1 MIRSDRPGE
10 QREGEGGYLASV
22 SDLMVGLLFLFIILL
37 MAYALQFRA
46 AQQQTDITRETLEAR
61 LAAVERGRRNLD
73 QARRQLARERD
84 RLKVERDTLRRVVE
98 RLESLRAQRRA
109 MMVRIATLL
118 AEREVRVALAPEKG
132 VLRLPEELLF
142 PLGSAELTPEGRRA
156 LTILAQVL
164 ALVLPCYAQA
174 PEPAAADCPPEA
186 RPILEAV
193 LVEGHTD
200 DLPIHG
206 GPFRD
211 NWELSAARAIHT
223 YRALVADQPLLDLLR
238 NGRGEALL
246 GIAAYEARR
255 PVVPNRDAASRRRN
269 RRIELRFLL
278 AAPDAREVA
287 ELRRRVEEESR
298 HGAAG
303 EGKTASP
310 PPVEQ
315 DP

>member
-1 MIRSDRPGE
+1 MRETGE
-10 QREGEGGYLASV
+10 GRAAEGGYLASV

-37 MAYALQFRA
+37 MAYALQFRT
-46 AQQQTDITRETLEAR
+46 AQREADVTRAELERR
-61 LAAVERGRRNLD
+61 LEAVER
-73 QARRQLARERD
+73 ARRALDRERD
-84 RLKVERDTLRRVVE
+84 RLREERDTLRRVVE
-98 RLESLRAQRRA
+98 RLESREAERRA

-142 PLGSAELTPEGRRA
+142 PLGSAELTPEGHRA
-156 LTILAQVL
+156 LRALAEVL
-164 ALVLPCYAQA
+164 ALVLPCHAVA
-174 PEPAAADCPPEA
+174 PPAARGDCPRGS

-200 DLPIHG
+200 DLPIRG

-223 YRALVADQPLLDLLR
+223 FRALVADQPLLDLLR
-238 NGRGEALL
+238 NPRGEALL
-246 GIAAYEARR
+246 GISAYEARR

-269 RRIELRFLL
+269 RRIDLRFVL
-278 AAPDAREVA
+278 AAPEAPEVA
-287 ELRRRVEEESR
+287 ELRRRVERGIE
-298 HGAAG
+298 
-303 EGKTASP
+303 P
-310 PPVEQ
+310 PRRTEDRR